1 MILFFS
7 LLFSEGHSYVHNLKS
22 CKVHTFKSNFVEI
35 FVTIVSVIMLQV
47 FHG

>member
-1 MILFFS
+1 MYIILKVVKS
-7 LLFSEGHSYVHNLKS
+7 TLLKM
-22 CKVHTFKSNFVEI
+22 NFVEI